1 MSIAVPLS
9 VNGRYIVDAK
19 GNRVRLAGVNW
30 FGAHE
35 DFGVVTGLHRV
46 HRQALAE
53 YVAKLGFNSVRL
65 PFSLSMLSQTTA
77 VPGYCLAANTDLSGK
92 TPLEIYDACVEA
104 LTGAGLIVIPNCH
117 LLDRGWCC
125 AADDQNG
132 LWFNAAWTAAQFT
145 AGWQTITTRY
155 KSNPLV
161 AAMDIKNE
169 PRPAT
174 VSGTTLTPSWGNG
187 SDTDFQA
194 MYTAT
199 GNAIHAIDPDV
210 LIICEG
216 LSYAGDLTGVAAHPV
231 VLTKPG
237 KVVYE
242 MHDYPWY
249 HAANQARTAFLAQ
262 MEKAGGYLLT
272 TQVAPVWLGEFG
284 IDEGGMAN
292 FALGPTSQAG
302 NAATGVWWTNIYAW
316 LTQTDADWCWWGLN
330 AQHPQGTTPYTNK
343 LQFNWGDRAGESV
356 LAADWAGVA
365 NPAVLELLQEIM
377 TPHQGPGIKTPPPS
391 GTATP
396 TPTSPPTPTPTPTP
410 TPSAPSPSGPPITGK
425 PGPSPAPLPA
435 ASPALG
441 PVEQVPPIYEGS

>member
-35 DFGVVTGLHRV
+35 DLGVVTGLHRV
-46 HRQALAE
+46 HRRSLAE
-53 YVAKLGFNSVRL
+53 YIASLGFNSVRF

-77 VPGYCLAANTDLSGK
+77 VPDYTLAANTDLYGK
-92 TPLEIYDACVEA
+92 TPLEVFDACVEA

-125 AADDQNG
+125 SNDDQNG
-132 LWFNAAWTAAQFT
+132 LWFNDAWTAAQFT
-145 AGWQTITTRY
+145 AGWQAITTRY
-155 KSNPLV
+155 KSNRLV

-169 PRPAT
+169 PRQAT
-174 VSGTTLTPSWGNG
+174 LNGTTLTPSWGTG
-187 SDTDFQA
+187 ASTDFMA

-199 GNAIHAIDPDV
+199 GDAIHKIDPDV

-216 LSYAGDLTGVAAHPV
+216 LAYGGDLTPVAEHPV
-231 VLTKPG
+231 TLSQPG
-237 KVVYE
+237 KVVYS

-249 HAANQARTAFLAQ
+249 HAANQAESAYLSQ

-272 TQVAPVWLGEFG
+272 NQIAPVWLGEFG

-302 NAATGVWWTNIYAW
+302 TAQTGVWWTNIYNW
-316 LTQTDADWCWWGLN
+316 LTQTDGDWCWWGLN
-330 AQHPQGTTPYTNK
+330 PEHPKGTTPNTGQ

-356 LAADWAGVA
+356 LSADWTGVA
-365 NPAVLELLQEIM
+365 NPAVLELLQAIM
-377 TPHQGPGIKTPPPS
+377 PAHEGPGVKVPPATGKPSAGGQRAGQRAGQQGDAQAPAEPQPAGTSPDDTPPPVS
-391 GTATP
+391 QG
-396 TPTSPPTPTPTPTP
+396 
-410 TPSAPSPSGPPITGK
+410 I
-425 PGPSPAPLPA
+425 
-435 ASPALG
+435 
-441 PVEQVPPIYEGS
+441 

>member
-1 MSIAVPLS
+1 MSVAVPLS

-19 GNRVRLAGVNW
+19 GSRVRLAGVNW

-46 HRQALAE
+46 HRRSLAE
-53 YVAKLGFNSVRL
+53 YVASLGFNSVRL
-65 PFSLSMLSQTTA
+65 PFSLSMLAQTTA
-77 VPGYCLAANTDLSGK
+77 VPDFCLVENTDLYGK

-125 AADDQNG
+125 ANDDQNG
-132 LWFNAAWTAAQFT
+132 LWFNNAWTAAQFT

-169 PRPAT
+169 PRQAT
-174 VSGTTLTPSWGNG
+174 LDGTTLTPSWGTG
-187 SDTDFQA
+187 TSTDFMA

-199 GNAIHAIDPDV
+199 GNAIHQIDPDV

-216 LSYAGDLTGVAAHPV
+216 LAYAGDLTAVAEHPV
-231 VLTKPG
+231 TLDKPG
-237 KVVYE
+237 KVVYS

-249 HAANQARTAFLAQ
+249 HATNQAEAAYLSQ
-262 MEKAGGYLLT
+262 MEKSGGYLLT
-272 TQVAPVWLGEFG
+272 NQIAPIWIGEFG

-302 NAATGVWWTNIYAW
+302 SAETGAWWTNIYAW

-330 AQHPQGTTPYTNK
+330 PQHPQGTTPDTGQ

-356 LAADWAGVA
+356 LSADWTGLA
-365 NPAVLELLQEIM
+365 NPAVFELMQEIM
-377 TPHQGPGIKTPPPS
+377 VPHEGPGVPLGKPTGVKPVPTEPP
-391 GTATP
+391 A
-396 TPTSPPTPTPTPTP
+396 PPTPTPA
-410 TPSAPSPSGPPITGK
+410 APSPAA
-425 PGPSPAPLPA
+425 PSPAAPA
-435 ASPALG
+435 PVPAPSG
-441 PVEQVPPIYEGS
+441 PDPTVSQGM

>member
-1 MSIAVPLS
+1 MSITAPLS
-9 VNGRYIVDAK
+9 VNGRYIVDAN

-46 HRQALAE
+46 HRWALAE
-53 YVAKLGFNSVRL
+53 YVASLGFNSVRL
-65 PFSLSMLSQTTA
+65 PFSLSMLSQTTP
-77 VPGYCLAANTDLSGK
+77 VPDYCLAANADLEGK

-104 LTGAGLIVIPNCH
+104 LTAAGLIVIPNCH

-125 AADDQNG
+125 ANDDQNG
-132 LWFNAAWTAAQFT
+132 LWFNEAWTAAQFT

-155 KSNPLV
+155 RSNALV

-174 VSGTTLTPSWGNG
+174 LNGTTLTPSWGNG
-187 SDTDFQA
+187 SQTDFQA

-199 GNAIHAIDPDV
+199 GNAIHEIDPDV

-216 LSYAGDLTGVAAHPV
+216 LSYAGDLTGVETHPV

-237 KVVYE
+237 KVVYS

-249 HAANQARTAFLAQ
+249 HAANQAQAAYSAQ
-262 MEKAGGYLLT
+262 MNKAGGYLLAG
-272 TQVAPVWLGEFG
+272 QVAPVWLGEFG

-292 FALGPTSQAG
+292 FGLGPTSQAG
-302 NAATGVWWTNIYAW
+302 NAATGVWWKNIHAW

-330 AQHPQGTTPYTNK
+330 AQHPQGTTPNTGK

-356 LAADWAGVA
+356 LSADWAGVA
-365 NPAVLELLQEIM
+365 NPAVLEQLQDIM
-377 TPHQGPGIKTPPPS
+377 TAHQGPGVKVPPTGGTPAGGTPTGSKPPTGGTPPSDPPPRV
-391 GTATP
+391 P
-396 TPTSPPTPTPTPTP
+396 TPAPSPTP
-410 TPSAPSPSGPPITGK
+410 TPSPTPSPE
-425 PGPSPAPLPA
+425 
-435 ASPALG
+435 LG
-441 PVEQVPPIYEGS
+441 PVEQVPPIYEAP